1 MSRKLNIIV
10 EKSQVTELPTVTHSP
25 VCAFSPKPNSIH
37 LIVTMTASASAATA
51 SKLARVLRATAAKV
65 SEERRILEEYRGQL
79 EMVGP
84 APGQPGDQH
93 EAMVSGGR
101 LTGGMIPGVQD
112 LMRD

>member
-1 MSRKLNIIV
+1 MCDEEIVMRYKTFIIYIYMSRKLNIIV

-25 VCAFSPKPNSIH
+25 VCAFSPKPNSRH
-37 LIVTMTASASAATA
+37 LIVTMTASA
-51 SKLARVLRATAAKV
+51 KLARVLRATAAKV

-93 EAMVSGGR
+93 EAMVSGG
-101 LTGGMIPGVQD
+101 V
-112 LMRD
+112 

>member
-1 MSRKLNIIV
+1 MSRKLYIIV

-25 VCAFSPKPNSIH
+25 VCAFSPKPNSRH

-93 EAMVSGGR
+93 EAMVSGG
-101 LTGGMIPGVQD
+101 
-112 LMRD
+112 

>member
-1 MSRKLNIIV
+1 
-10 EKSQVTELPTVTHSP
+10 
-25 VCAFSPKPNSIH
+25 
-37 LIVTMTASASAATA
+37 MTASASAATA

-93 EAMVSGGR
+93 EAMVSGG
-101 LTGGMIPGVQD
+101 
-112 LMRD
+112 